1 MESNSHMQSSSSGV
15 PRSARALTAAY
26 YASLAVLG
34 LASAAVGPS
43 LPTLASHTSSAL
55 DRIGLLFVAD
65 SLGYLIGSLGGGRLY
80 DRLPGHRLMAAML
93 LLMGLAAV
101 AIPLASILWWLLV
114 FGFLIGLGKG
124 AVDVGCNTLLQ
135 WLHGERVGPYMNGL
149 HFAYGLGSFVAPL
162 LLARIFA
169 TTREIY
175 WVFWLITVLIVPLAA
190 WFWLNP
196 APPTRAAPSAGSSST
211 MAVVPLLLM
220 VLAFVFYVGAELGFS
235 NWIYT
240 YALTL
245 KLADTITAAYLTSA
259 YWAVFTASRLLGVW
273 ISTRLRSRTIL
284 FLDFAGCLISLALI
298 GLAQDSVPMLWVGT
312 IGLGL
317 STASVFP
324 TLILLAGERLHVT
337 GTITGLFLV
346 GSGAGSMLLPW
357 LIGLAFTSISPHA
370 MITILFVDVVLGL
383 ATIALF
389 VYGRSL
395 EREPAAMAESRR

>member
-1 MESNSHMQSSSSGV
+1 MQSSHN
-15 PRSARALTAAY
+15 RSPLALTAAY

-65 SLGYLIGSLGGGRLY
+65 SLGYLLGSLGGGRLY
-80 DRLPGHRLMAAML
+80 DRLPGHRLMAGML
-93 LLMGLAAV
+93 LLMGIAAV
-101 AIPLASILWWLLV
+101 AIPLLSILWWLLL

-162 LLARIFA
+162 LLARIIS
-169 TTREIY
+169 TTHEIY
-175 WVFWLITVLIVPLAA
+175 WVFWIIPILIIPLAA

-196 APPTRAAPSAGSSST
+196 APPTRGPASPRSSGS
-211 MAVVPLLLM
+211 MPLVPLVLM

-259 YWAVFTASRLLGVW
+259 YWGVFTAGRLLGVW

-284 FLDFAGCLISLALI
+284 FLDFAGCLVSLALI
-298 GLAQDSVPMLWVGT
+298 GLARDSAPMLWVGS

-324 TLILLAGERLHVT
+324 TLLILAGERMQVT

-357 LIGLAFTSISPHA
+357 LIGRAFTSVSPHA
-370 MITILFVDVVLGL
+370 MITILFVDLALGL
-383 ATIALF
+383 LTVALF
-389 VYGRSL
+389 VFGPASGRQSTS
-395 EREPAAMAESRR
+395 PAQS

>member
-1 MESNSHMQSSSSGV
+1 MSITNFWCNDYLPIELPHQLTDAALLRYPQLFRNALELGIDIGTVDLVCQIGS
-15 PRSARALTAAY
+15 PRSIAVALQ
-26 YASLAVLG
+26 
-34 LASAAVGPS
+34 
-43 LPTLASHTSSAL
+43 
-55 DRIGLLFVAD
+55 RIGR
-65 SLGYLIGSLGGGRLY
+65 S
-80 DRLPGHRLMAAML
+80 GHW
-93 LLMGLAAV
+93 V
-101 AIPLASILWWLLV
+101 
-114 FGFLIGLGKG
+114 G
-124 AVDVGCNTLLQ
+124 ARP
-135 WLHGERVGPYMNGL
+135 HG
-149 HFAYGLGSFVAPL
+149 
-162 LLARIFA
+162 RIFA

-190 WFWLNP
+190 WLWLNP

-273 ISTRLRSRTIL
+273 VSTRLRSRTIL
-284 FLDFAGCLISLALI
+284 FLDFAGCLVSLALI
-298 GLAQDSVPMLWVGT
+298 GLARDSVPMLWVGT

-383 ATIALF
+383 ATVALF

-395 EREPAAMAESRR
+395 EREPAALAE